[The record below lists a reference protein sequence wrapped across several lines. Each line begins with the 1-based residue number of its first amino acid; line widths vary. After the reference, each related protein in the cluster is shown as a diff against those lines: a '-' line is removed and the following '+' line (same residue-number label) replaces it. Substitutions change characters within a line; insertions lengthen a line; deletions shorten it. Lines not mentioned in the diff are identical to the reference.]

1 MCTIFTLLLSQ
12 VHVTWLSA
20 RRLQRRS
27 GRDSGQGEQ
36 ESGVCARQSGGAG
49 WLGLWARGGNRAGC
63 RGMVIDV
70 RQFGPGQLESEGIN
84 AAISRCRRRKS
95 WHSTS
100 RQRPHGPGVSSACR
114 AAAHRVARAARF
126 RVLIVDALLH
136 LPQNP
141 AGGGADVSRTARAR
155 ARPRGCASGAGAL
168 AVRLVQPDH
177 VDAVLVLV
185 VRSDLHHRGPQRR

>member
-1 MCTIFTLLLSQ
+1 LCTIFTLLPSQ
-12 VHVTWLSA
+12 VRVTWLTA

-36 ESGVCARQSGGAG
+36 KSGVCARQSGGAG

-70 RQFGPGQLESEGIN
+70 RQLESEGIN

-100 RQRPHGPGVSSACR
+100 RQRPHGPGASAARR

-136 LPQNP
+136 LPQYP
-141 AGGGADVSRTARAR
+141 AGAAVSRAARAR
-155 ARPRGCASGAGAL
+155 ARPRGCASGAGTL

-177 VDAVLVLV
+177 VNAVLVLV